1 MRYIG
6 IDWAS
11 RSHEACVLDDAG
23 EVVDRFSLAH
33 TEQGIQRALARLGR
47 LGAPADLAVAI
58 ERPDGVLVARLVGA
72 GHSVYPIHPN
82 AFAAAR
88 PRWGAAGAKD
98 DPGDAYRLA
107 DMLRTDRRRLRPLV
121 PTSQATLELQALS
134 RLRDDQVTARVGT
147 TNRLRALLDA
157 HWPGAGQVFGRL
169 DSEIALDFL
178 ERYPTPESAAHL
190 GEARLGAFL
199 TRHSYCGHR
208 SAGELLGR
216 LRAAPAAPTRLS
228 AEVLTELVRAQVRL
242 LRALVAGIA
251 DLDRALVASLPEHDR
266 APLLETLP
274 RVGRINLAQI
284 VGEIGPLLEHAPDAE
299 VVAAAAG
306 AAPVTRASGE
316 RRGVAFRF
324 ACSGPA
330 RKALMTFADNSR
342 RASPWAQDT
351 YQRARARGKRHPH
364 AIRILARAWL
374 RVIWAVW
381 HGEQPYDPGRHGGL
395 QRLLTAEGLT

>member
-1 MRYIG
+1 MLYVG

-11 RSHEACVLDDAG
+11 RSHEACVLDEQG
-23 EVVDRFSLAH
+23 ELVERFSLAH
-33 TEQGIQRALARLGR
+33 TEDGITRALWRLGR
-47 LGAPADLAVAI
+47 LGAPAELAVAI
-58 ERPDGVLVARLVGA
+58 ERPDGVLVARLLDA
-72 GHSVYPIHPN
+72 GHPVYPIHPN

-107 DMLRTDRRRLRPLV
+107 DMLRTDHRRLRRLQPA
-121 PTSQATLELQALS
+121 SQATRELQALS
-134 RLRDDQVTARVGT
+134 RLRDEQVKARVAA
-147 TNRLRALLDA
+147 TNRLRALLEA
-157 HWPGAGQVFGRL
+157 HWPGAGVIFGRL

-178 ERYPTPESAAHL
+178 ERYPTPESAARL
-190 GEARLGAFL
+190 GEARLSAFL
-199 TRHSYCGHR
+199 TRHSYCGRR

-216 LRAAPAAPTRLS
+216 LRAAPAGPERLGP
-228 AEVLTELVRAQVRL
+228 EVLAELVGAQVRL
-242 LRALVAGIA
+242 LRALRAGIA
-251 DLDRALVASLPEHDR
+251 DLDRALAAGLAEHDK
-266 APLLETLP
+266 AALLETLP

-284 VGEIGPLLEHAPDAE
+284 IGEIGPLLEQAPGAE

-324 ACSGPA
+324 ACSGRA

-342 RASPWAQDT
+342 RASPWAAAI
-351 YQRARARGKRHPH
+351 YARARVRGKRHPH

-381 HGEQPYDPGRHGGL
+381 HGAAPYDPARHGGL
-395 QRLLTAEGLT
+395 QRLLIGEGLT